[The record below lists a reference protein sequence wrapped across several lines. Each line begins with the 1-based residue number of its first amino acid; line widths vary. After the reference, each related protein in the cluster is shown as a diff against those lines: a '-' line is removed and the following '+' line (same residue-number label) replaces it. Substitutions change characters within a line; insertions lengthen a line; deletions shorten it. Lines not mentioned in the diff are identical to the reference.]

1 MAKSRSLRPDTIKR
15 IGYSPEAL
23 RVDQLTQTLRKRS
36 GVHHYNGVEVASV
49 FDLVELSR
57 A

>member
-1 MAKSRSLRPDTIKR
+1 MASAFRKAGKQQAL
-15 IGYSPEAL
+15 GYSPEAL

>member
-1 MAKSRSLRPDTIKR
+1 MARVSKKKVVAGYL
-15 IGYSPEAL
+15 GYSPEAL
-23 RVDQLTQTLRKRS
+23 RVDHLTQTLRKRS